1 MDFISPSA
9 IRTSSNTGGALEFV
23 CNLGTSLLQ
32 AWQQRDL
39 GSELDHFR
47 SVAEVERAR
56 NATLEEELR
65 GRRNAWDL
73 LIAACDAE
81 GYDVMQD
88 EEGGLSLSRRKP
100 KPAPRTLEDLRR
112 KPRGKKGG
120 KTDA

>member
-9 IRTSSNTGGALEFV
+9 IRTSSNTGAALEFV

-47 SVAEVERAR
+47 SVAETERAR
-56 NATLEEELR
+56 NVSLEEEVR

-81 GYDVMQD
+81 GYDVVQD
-88 EEGGLSLSRRKP
+88 EEGGLSLSKRPVRK
-100 KPAPRTLEDLRR
+100 PRTLEDLKR
-112 KPRGKKGG
+112 KPRGRKGG
-120 KTDA
+120 KADA